1 MSRPPGIPADES
13 LDTLYQGKL
22 SILQSRAGYRFS
34 LDALLLGHFVQIRAR
49 DKIADLGTGN
59 GVIAL
64 LLATLR
70 PTAQVVGIEIQEAM
84 VTRAIR
90 NAKLN
95 RLHQRVEI
103 VQGDVRSIN
112 DIFPAESFDVAVC
125 NPPYRGLKS
134 GRINPDW
141 ERRVARH
148 EIKGSLQDF
157 LRAGAYLLRPKG
169 RMALIFPAARAVDL
183 LQAMRTEGVEPKR
196 LRLVHSAAGSA
207 AALALVEGT
216 KGGRRELD
224 VMPPLVV
231 YAPDGGYTTEA
242 KVILGE

>member
-1 MSRPPGIPADES
+1 
-13 LDTLYQGKL
+13 
-22 SILQSRAGYRFS
+22 
-34 LDALLLGHFVQIRAR
+34 
-49 DKIADLGTGN
+49 
-59 GVIAL
+59 
-64 LLATLR
+64 
-70 PTAQVVGIEIQEAM
+70 M

-90 NAKLN
+90 SVKLN
-95 RLHQRVEI
+95 RLHHRVEI

-112 DIFPAESFDVAVC
+112 GIFPAESFDVVVC

-134 GRINPDW
+134 GRINPDR
-141 ERRVARH
+141 ERGLARH
-148 EIKGSLQDF
+148 EIKGGLQDF

-196 LRLVHSAAGSA
+196 LRLVYSAAGSA

-231 YAPDGGYTTEA
+231 YAPEGGYTTEA